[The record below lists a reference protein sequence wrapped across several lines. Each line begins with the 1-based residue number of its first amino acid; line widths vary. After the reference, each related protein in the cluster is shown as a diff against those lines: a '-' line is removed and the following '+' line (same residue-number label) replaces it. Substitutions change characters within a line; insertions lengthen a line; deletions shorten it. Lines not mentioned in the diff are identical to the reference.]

1 MKALRSAFVLFIA
14 DRDRVEWVVMG
25 AALVVWI
32 GMCIAGVAA

>member
-1 MKALRSAFVLFIA
+1 MRALTYLRLFIA

-25 AALVVWI
+25 AALAVWI